1 MYSTTITRS
10 MPHAS
15 AWMNGTKPT
24 WSFAMIEE
32 LLGALPPLE
41 DIWASLPDPAA
52 LALLQKREQWL
63 GVATLSCRSLSL
75 LHELIG
81 AIGVSTVIW
90 RHTPS
95 LQASE
100 KQAILDARWGHQRV
114 LVNKTLTIRL
124 GTTHLLCTGGGD
136 FTLHRRLLSAI
147 ATALHLPRRIVKDC
161 HINPADYAP
170 EYALGLLT
178 GMVSPFMS
186 PGISVHRLQAVIHL
200 TETAGGCEPRG
211 PMVAV
216 SLSPCESLLLPLTH
230 FRILTQMYARRAYP
244 TLRYLE
250 IDRQAV
256 IGGGD
261 RLQGNQIGDVARSN
275 PHSVATHQTSSGL
288 RATSSGSIPLY
299 TGTGSIASRKRL
311 DPAHASTP
319 GASPRSWR

>member
-10 MPHAS
+10 MLHTS
-15 AWMNGTKPT
+15 AWMNGRKPA

-52 LALLQKREQWL
+52 LALLQKREQL
-63 GVATLSCRSLSL
+63 VGVATLSCRSLSL

-81 AIGVSTVIW
+81 AIGIPTVIW
-90 RHTPS
+90 RHAPS
-95 LQASE
+95 LRASE
-100 KQAILDARWGHQRV
+100 KQAILDAGWGHWRV

-124 GTTHLLCTGGGD
+124 GTTHLLCTGVGD
-136 FTLHRRLLSAI
+136 FTLHRSLFSAI

-178 GMVSPFMS
+178 GMVSPFIS
-186 PGISVHRLQAVIHL
+186 PAISAHRLQAVIHL
-200 TETAGGCEPRG
+200 TETAGECEPRE

-216 SLSPCESLLLPLTH
+216 SLSPCESLLLPLTQ
-230 FRILTQMYARRAYP
+230 FRVLTQMYARRAYP
-244 TLRYLE
+244 TLQYLE

-256 IGGGD
+256 IGGCDRWMGD
-261 RLQGNQIGDVARSN
+261 QIDDVDRDSL
-275 PHSVATHQTSSGL
+275 HKVAKHQTSAGP
-288 RATSSGSIPLY
+288 RVTSNSAIPLY
-299 TGTGSIASRKRL
+299 TGTGSVVPRKRL
-311 DPAHASTP
+311 EPAHASTP
-319 GASPRSWR
+319 GASLRL